1 MSPAERLSVLLFLA
15 GFFGGLG
22 ALSLMLSFGTDYWLL
37 ALETCGPGGASET
50 WEAGALRP
58 GEGEM
63 EDQDTVTF
71 FHQGFFWR
79 CSFRGRRQ
87 ENMMWH
93 FWITNQPHQ
102 KVCVPAYLFP
112 FYASEQSTD
121 YQAPDT
127 AVYRAFWSIFLL
139 VGVVT
144 LIIGGF
150 VIICASPLASH
161 RLYKVGGALL
171 LTGGLCLLVVIMMY
185 VVWTQV
191 LDTLEDYAAQ
201 QQHSSQ
207 CPTVYHLSVQY
218 GLSFLFAPVSVFFSL
233 LAALL
238 FILIGRTV
246 RRCHHKVPM

>member
-1 MSPAERLSVLLFLA
+1 MSPAEKLSVLLFQA

-22 ALSLMLSFGTDYWLL
+22 DLSLMLSFGTDYWLL

-58 GEGEM
+58 GEREM

-79 CSFRGRRQ
+79 CSFSGRR
-87 ENMMWH
+87 EDDMMWH

-102 KVCVPAYLFP
+102 KVCVPAYLFQ
-112 FYASEQSTD
+112 FYASE
-121 YQAPDT
+121 
-127 AVYRAFWSIFLL
+127 AFWSIFLL

-144 LIIGGF
+144 VMIGGF

-161 RLYKVGGALL
+161 RLYNVGGALL

-218 GLSFLFAPVSVFFSL
+218 GLSFLFAPVSVFFFL

>member
-15 GFFGGLG
+15 GFSGGLG

-37 ALETCGPGGASET
+37 ALETCGPGRASET

-58 GEGEM
+58 GEGEI

-79 CSFRGRRQ
+79 CSFSGRR
-87 ENMMWH
+87 EEDMVWH

-112 FYASEQSTD
+112 FYASEPSTN
-121 YQAPDT
+121 YQAPET

-144 LIIGGF
+144 VMIGGF

-171 LTGGLCLLVVIMMY
+171 LTGGELSVVFLCSDIADAYQILQCLDRYFYVSANHIMCY
-185 VVWTQV
+185 RNLV
-191 LDTLEDYAAQ
+191 LDGIVNDVAHNHWLMHA
-201 QQHSSQ
+201 
-207 CPTVYHLSVQY
+207 LSDQSR
-218 GLSFLFAPVSVFFSL
+218 GTRPS
-233 LAALL
+233 
-238 FILIGRTV
+238 
-246 RRCHHKVPM
+246 

>member
-1 MSPAERLSVLLFLA
+1 MKLSVLLFLA
-15 GFFGGLG
+15 GFFRGLG

-37 ALETCGPGGASET
+37 T

-58 GEGEM
+58 GEREM

-79 CSFRGRRQ
+79 CSFSGMRE
-87 ENMMWH
+87 ENMVWH

-102 KVCVPAYLFP
+102 KVCVPAYLFLI
-112 FYASEQSTD
+112 YASEQSTD

-144 LIIGGF
+144 VMIGGF
-150 VIICASPLASH
+150 VIICASLLASH

-171 LTGGLCLLVVIMMY
+171 LTGCR
-185 VVWTQV
+185 
-191 LDTLEDYAAQ
+191 
-201 QQHSSQ
+201 
-207 CPTVYHLSVQY
+207 LSVVFLCSDIADACQILQCLSANHIIFY
-218 GLSFLFAPVSVFFSL
+218 RNLMPDGIVDDVVCNHGLMHASSDQSRGTRPS
-233 LAALL
+233 
-238 FILIGRTV
+238 
-246 RRCHHKVPM
+246 

>member
-58 GEGEM
+58 GEM

-79 CSFRGRRQ
+79 CSFSGRRE
-87 ENMMWH
+87 ENMMWQ
-93 FWITNQPHQ
+93 FWI
-102 KVCVPAYLFP
+102 
-112 FYASEQSTD
+112 S
-121 YQAPDT
+121 
-127 AVYRAFWSIFLL
+127 
-139 VGVVT
+139 
-144 LIIGGF
+144 
-150 VIICASPLASH
+150 
-161 RLYKVGGALL
+161 
-171 LTGGLCLLVVIMMY
+171 LCLLVVIMMY

-207 CPTVYHLSVQY
+207 CPTVYHLSIQY